1 MTIGSV
7 SVLENVFV
15 FQTRL
20 SLFFFFFSFRGL
32 DVVLNKALDGVGI
45 LSYKC
50 FSKTERVQ

>member
-20 SLFFFFFSFRGL
+20 SLFFFLFVRGL
-32 DVVLNKALDGVGI
+32 DVTINKALDGVGI

>member
-20 SLFFFFFSFRGL
+20 SLFFSFCFRGL
-32 DVVLNKALDGVGI
+32 DVVINKALDGVGI

-50 FSKTERVQ
+50 SLKTERVQ